1 MIMGKV
7 ILQTKKISKA
17 FANKKVVSQVD
28 FQVAEGEIVAL
39 LGENGAGKST
49 LKNMLVGLL
58 KPTEGI
64 ISFDGR
70 DMEEM
75 KTGEAPIAAVH
86 QELSLFL
93 NLTVTENICIE
104 HFPGGRVSVD
114 WKKCHEEAVKY
125 MRMMNINIDPDA
137 IVGTLGPG
145 EQQLIEIAKAI
156 RLNPRVLILDE
167 PTASLTTPEREQLF
181 KVMNT
186 LKQKKM
192 GLIFITHFLDEVF
205 QVCDRVVVLRNGVK
219 VCDEAITSVNKQMVE
234 EHMVGRSFA
243 ARELKLGEPG
253 KETALKVRDF
263 SSESFI
269 DINFEVKKG
278 EILGIAGLI
287 GAGRTELLESIFGLR
302 KANGTVEFIGEK
314 LEKRSP
320 EILVKKGMAMIP
332 EDRKN
337 CGIFPRRDLKENIT
351 CAHISA
357 FIERKIRYLGFRH
370 ERKNAEKV
378 LTLFK
383 VSCPGID
390 AYITELSGG
399 NQQKVIIG
407 RWLSNAPAV
416 CMFDDPTRGVDIGA
430 KEEISNYIVEMA
442 GKGTAVILV
451 SSDFTELLSLS
462 HRILVMRRG
471 RIVGEV
477 TRDQYNMREI
487 LSASS
492 SKQKDEEAME
502 RNGVTQ

>member
-1 MIMGKV
+1 MGWHMKKV
-7 ILQTKKISKA
+7 ILETKKLSKA
-17 FANKKVVSQVD
+17 FAEKRVVSDVD

-49 LKNMLVGLL
+49 FKNMLVGLL

-64 ISFDGR
+64 ITFDGKQAQ
-70 DMEEM
+70 EM
-75 KTGEAPIAAVH
+75 KMGEAPITAVH

-104 HFPGGRVSVD
+104 HFPGSKHVVD
-114 WKKCHEEAVKY
+114 WKKCREEALKY
-125 MRMMNINIDPDA
+125 MEIMNIRIDPDA

-156 RLNPRVLILDE
+156 RMKPRVLILDE

-181 KVMNT
+181 RVMNT
-186 LKQKKM
+186 LKKQNIGM
-192 GLIFITHFLDEVF
+192 IFITHFLDEVF
-205 QVCDRVVVLRNGVK
+205 QVCDRVVVLRNGEK
-219 VCDEAITSVNKQMVE
+219 VCDEDIADVTKHEIE

-243 ARELKLGEPG
+243 AREMELNEPQ
-253 KETALKVRDF
+253 KEVALKVSNLR
-263 SSESFI
+263 SENFV

-302 KANGTVEFIGEK
+302 KAGGSIELLGEK
-314 LEKRSP
+314 MERWKPDKL
-320 EILVKKGMAMIP
+320 IKKGMAMVP

-351 CAHISA
+351 CARIDT
-357 FIERKIRYLGFRH
+357 FVDRRIKNLGFKG
-370 ERKNAEKV
+370 ERGNAQKILEKFHV
-378 LTLFK
+378 A
-383 VSCPGID
+383 CPGID

-399 NQQKVIIG
+399 NQQKVIVG
-407 RWLSNAPAV
+407 RWLANSPAV

-430 KEEISNYIVEMA
+430 KEEISNYIVDMA
-442 GKGTAVILV
+442 KNGTAVILV
-451 SSDFTELLSLS
+451 SSDTTELLSLC

-471 RIVGEV
+471 RFVGEFG
-477 TRDQYNMREI
+477 REDFDMRKI

-492 SKQKDEEAME
+492 SKQENEES
-502 RNGVTQ
+502 